1 MMRKI
6 SDHAV
11 VLGASMSGLLAAR
24 VLTDAYQRV
33 TVVDRDPLPSMGQ
46 TARGYRRPTRARV
59 AAPRRADP
67 RRTVPGDA
75 GRPGGGRGAGASRLP
90 RGVVL
95 GGGYLLRRQGEP
107 GDPVYQPSRAFLEG
121 QVRKRVQALP
131 NVLIRDR
138 CEVAGLATTPACDR
152 VTGARVLP
160 GGRGAEEI
168 LTADLLVDAIGRS
181 GRTPAWLR
189 DMGHDPPAED
199 QVRVNI
205 TYATRHLRLRP
216 GAWARRS

>member
-1 MMRKI
+1 
-6 SDHAV
+6 
-11 VLGASMSGLLAAR
+11 
-24 VLTDAYQRV
+24 
-33 TVVDRDPLPSMGQ
+33 
-46 TARGYRRPTRARV
+46 
-59 AAPRRADP
+59 
-67 RRTVPGDA
+67 
-75 GRPGGGRGAGASRLP
+75 
-90 RGVVL
+90 VVL

-189 DMGHDPPAED
+189 DMGYDPPAED

-216 GAWARRS
+216 GALGETKLILIGSELARPVALALFTQEHDRGILTLAGCAGHPPH